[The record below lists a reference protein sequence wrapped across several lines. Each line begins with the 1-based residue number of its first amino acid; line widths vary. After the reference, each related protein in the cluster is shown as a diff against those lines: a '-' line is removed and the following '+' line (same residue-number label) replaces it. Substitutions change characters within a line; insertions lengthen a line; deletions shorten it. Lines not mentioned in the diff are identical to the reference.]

1 MSDGGKGSKRRPT
14 NEEAYR
20 SSWDTIFGKKKEDF
34 YDTQAAHHAD
44 QVTQGQSTKV
54 EVAGVSSAKPT
65 QQEQTRKPT
74 R

>member
-20 SSWDTIFGKKKEDF
+20 NSWAMIFGKKKEDF
-34 YDTQAAHHAD
+34 YDTQVARPVD
-44 QVTQGQSTKV
+44 QVTQGQSTEV